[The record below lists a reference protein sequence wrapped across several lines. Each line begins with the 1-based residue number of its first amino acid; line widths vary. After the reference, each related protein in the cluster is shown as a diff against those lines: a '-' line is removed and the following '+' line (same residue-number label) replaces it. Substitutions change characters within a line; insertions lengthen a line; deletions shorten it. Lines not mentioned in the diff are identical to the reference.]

1 MWYTILIFR
10 GDSMEIAHNILAGQ
24 HLTAE
29 EAYELYQDNNIDT
42 MDLVYEAYQLRQH
55 FYGKKVKLNM
65 ILNAKSGICPEDCGY
80 CGQSRD
86 MKQKQRYALV
96 SQEEIERGAE
106 AANNHQIGTYCI
118 VMSGR
123 GPSNK
128 EVDHIAHTVES
139 IKEKHPQLK
148 ICACLGLANE
158 EQAER
163 LKAAGV
169 DRYNHNLNTSEHYH
183 SEVVSTHTYEQRVQ
197 TVELMKK
204 NQISPCSGVI
214 CGMGESHQDR
224 IDMAFALK
232 QIDADSIPINFLHPI
247 KGTKF
252 GEMDE
257 LTPLKCLRI
266 LAMFRLINPTKEIR
280 IAGGREVNL
289 KSLQPTA
296 LLVANSIF
304 VGDYLITGGQPNQL
318 DFDMIQDMGFE
329 VDYDTNIPTTS

>member
-1 MWYTILIFR
+1 MNL
-10 GDSMEIAHNILAGQ
+10 AHNILAGEQ
-24 HLTAE
+24 LTKELAYKIYTNHDIE
-29 EAYELYQDNNIDT
+29 TMELVNEAYK
-42 MDLVYEAYQLRQH
+42 LRH
-55 FYGKKVKLNM
+55 YYYGKKVKLNM

-86 MKQKQRYALV
+86 MRHKERYALV
-96 SQEEIERGAE
+96 SQEEIEKGA
-106 AANNHQIGTYCI
+106 AAADENNIGTYCI

-128 EVDHIAHTVES
+128 EVDHISRTVEN
-139 IKEKHPQLK
+139 IKLNHPQLK

-158 EQAER
+158 QQAAQ

-169 DRYNHNLNTSEHYH
+169 DRYNHNLNTSERYH
-183 SEVVSTHTYEQRVQ
+183 GEVVSTHTYEQRVN
-197 TVELMKK
+197 TVEVMKQ
-204 NQISPCSGVI
+204 NNISPCSGVI
-214 CGMGESHQDR
+214 CGMGETDEDR

-232 QIDADSIPINFLHPI
+232 EIDADSIPINFLHPI

-252 GEMDE
+252 GTMDE
-257 LTPLKCLRI
+257 LTPMICLRI

-289 KSLQPTA
+289 RSLQSTA

-304 VGDYLITGGQPNQL
+304 VGDYLITGGQPNKL
-318 DFDMIQDMGFE
+318 DYDMIQDMGFE
-329 VDYDTNIPTTS
+329 IDYGFNELAQQE